1 MDAYFASNRYEE
13 SYACIQKCKSFLRGD
28 LGGIKAL
35 SGVVSVL
42 DSTQDLLCKKLTN
55 HFVALCLNAEG
66 TTATKEEATKKK
78 HRKHRVKSAGKQ
90 EGIEEDVEDV
100 EDAEDAEDAE
110 DEDETM
116 MNAPENED
124 GKLLSL

>member
-1 MDAYFASNRYEE
+1 M
-13 SYACIQKCKSFLRGD
+13 
-28 LGGIKAL
+28 
-35 SGVVSVL
+35 L

-66 TTATKEEATKKK
+66 TAATKEEATKKK
-78 HRKHRVKSAGKQ
+78 HRKHRVKSTGKQ
-90 EGIEEDVEDV
+90 EGIEEDL

-124 GKLLSL
+124 GKLA